1 MAKINLLPW
10 RAERRRLREREFY
23 MMLGLAAMAAV
34 GVLLAWWYWMGMMID
49 NQDGRNGYL
58 RGEIK
63 LLDGQLAEI
72 KELDKTK
79 SRLLARKAIIEQ
91 LQASRSQMVH
101 LFDELVK
108 TIPDSVRLGAL
119 QQAGDTLTLS
129 GVAQSNASV
138 ANYMRN
144 LDNSKWLNK
153 SDLIKTEIKGTDRRN
168 RYEFGLRVKLRPPE
182 NAENLDSGPEGAT
195 PAAAATAPAAAP
207 PATPLHGAP
216 MPAVAMPGDGDGTP
230 ATSVGPAPAPAKTD
244 DKTGG
249 KQ

>member
-10 RAERRRLREREFY
+10 RAERRRVREREFY
-23 MMLGLAAMAAV
+23 LMLGGAALAALAAFFI
-34 GVLLAWWYWMGMMID
+34 WWYWMGLRID
-49 NQDGRNGYL
+49 NQEARNNYL
-58 RGEIK
+58 RDQIK
-63 LLDGQLAEI
+63 QLDKQLLEI

-79 SRLLARKAIIEQ
+79 SKLLARKQIIEQ

-119 QQAGDTLTLS
+119 RQSGDTLTLQ

-144 LDNSKWLNK
+144 LDASKWLTH
-153 SDLIKTEIKGTDRRN
+153 SELIKTEVGGNDKRN
-168 RYEFGLRVKLRPPE
+168 RYQFGVTVHLRPPE
-182 NAENLDSGPEGAT
+182 NAENLDKGADAAAGNADSGTAAT
-195 PAAAATAPAAAP
+195 PPP

-216 MPAVAMPGDGDGTP
+216 TPAFAMPGDGDAPGALP
-230 ATSVGPAPAPAKTD
+230 ASPAKPG
-244 DKTGG
+244 DKSGD
-249 KQ
+249 KP

>member
-10 RAERRRLREREFY
+10 RTERRRVREREFY
-23 MMLGLAAMAAV
+23 MMLGASAAAAIAV
-34 GVLLAWWYWMGMMID
+34 FGIWWYWMGLRIE
-49 NQDGRNGYL
+49 NQDDRNKYL
-58 RGEIK
+58 GDQIK
-63 LLDGQLAEI
+63 QLDTQLAEI

-79 SRLLARKAIIEQ
+79 SKLLARKTIIEQ

-108 TIPDSVRLGAL
+108 TIPDSARLDTMR
-119 QQAGDTLTLS
+119 QAGDMLTLN

-144 LDNSKWLNK
+144 LDASKWLTH
-153 SDLIKTEIKGTDRRN
+153 SDLIKTEVKGSDKRN
-168 RYEFGLRVKLRPPE
+168 RYEFGVTVKLRPPE
-182 NAENLDSGPEGAT
+182 NSENLDAKPDEAPPPAPT
-195 PAAAATAPAAAP
+195 PAQAP

-216 MPAVAMPGDGDGTP
+216 APAIAMPADTDGEP
-230 ATSVGPAPAPAKTD
+230 AKPAPGKN
-244 DKTGG
+244 GG